1 MGVVF
6 KLSED
11 KFDYKKLGLKMGLE
25 IHQQLDSQEKLFC
38 RCPNHLT
45 DKEPELRLY
54 RRLRPTQSELG
65 EIDRAAYEE
74 SQRNLQFVYE
84 AYNHHTCLVEA
95 DEEPPAPLN
104 QEAVDISIT
113 LASLMHM
120 RVVDE
125 FHTMRKQV
133 IDGSNTSGFQRTGI
147 LATDGYV
154 ETEYGNVTVE
164 TLGLEEDAARRIGEE
179 DGKIVFRL
187 DRLGIPLAEITT
199 SPDMHHPLQ
208 VKEVAY
214 QIGQILRST
223 KVKRGL
229 GTIRQ
234 DLNISIAEGARV
246 EIKGVQDLD
255 LMPTMVENEVQRQ
268 LNLIDI
274 SKELQKRNASV
285 DEQIYDVT
293 EFFDE
298 TESKVIK
305 SIFEGCEDAKVL
317 AIRLFGFDSL
327 IGREIQPGK
336 RLGTEFSEHG
346 KKMGV
351 NGLFHTDELPAYG
364 VTQDEVDAIRKHLEL
379 GENDAFI
386 LVGAE
391 PQKAENALN
400 EVIKRAKASI
410 DGVPEQ
416 TRKALDNG
424 NTEYLRPLPTASRM
438 YVETD
443 IPTEIIDPKR
453 VEKIA
458 SDLPEL
464 PYIKKERIE
473 KQYDLSD
480 DLASQLVS
488 RNRAD
493 LFEEIKEQLPEMDSV
508 KIASDIVYTIKDL
521 KRDGLD
527 VAKLTADVLVE
538 IFKLVDD
545 DVISAAETEVILKDA
560 CNGISPQ
567 QSVKDN
573 NLEKLSD
580 DEVKSAIAEII
591 QENKD
596 MISQRGMGA
605 MGPLMG
611 KAMAKFKGKAD
622 GQTVN
627 SIIKDEILAIVNG

>member
-1 MGVVF
+1 M
-6 KLSED
+6 SED
-11 KFDYKKLGLKMGLE
+11 KFNYKELGLMMGLE
-25 IHQQLDSQEKLFC
+25 IHQQLDSKTKLFC
-38 RCPNHLT
+38 RCPNSLT
-45 DKEPELRLY
+45 DKKPERKIF

-95 DEEPPAPLN
+95 DEEPPSPLN
-104 QEAVDISIT
+104 QEAVDISII
-113 LASLMHM
+113 LASLMNM
-120 RVVDE
+120 KVVDE

-154 ETEYGNVTVE
+154 ETEYGDVTIE

-208 VKEVAY
+208 VKAVAY
-214 QIGQILRST
+214 QLGQILRST
-223 KVKRGL
+223 SVKRGL

-234 DLNISIAEGARV
+234 DLNISIKEGSRIEV
-246 EIKGVQDLD
+246 KGVQDLD
-255 LMPTMVENEVQRQ
+255 LMPTIVENEVQRQ

-274 SKELQKRNASV
+274 SKQLQERGACV
-285 DEQIYDVT
+285 EEEIIDVT
-293 EFFDE
+293 KYLEN
-298 TESKVIK
+298 TESKVIQN
-305 SIFEGCEDAKVL
+305 SLAKENSCIL
-317 AIRLFGFDSL
+317 AIKLRKFNGL

-351 NGLFHTDELPAYG
+351 SGLFHTDELPAYG
-364 VTQDEVDAIRKHLEL
+364 IVQEEVDTLRDILEL
-379 GENDAFI
+379 DEDDAFI
-386 LVGAE
+386 LVAE
-391 PQKAENALN
+391 EKTKAHNALL
-400 EVIKRAKASI
+400 EIIKRAKQSLE
-410 DGVPEQ
+410 GVPEE
-416 TRKALDNG
+416 TRRAQDDG
-424 NTEYLRPLPTASRM
+424 NTQYLRPLPTASRM

-443 IPTEIIDPKR
+443 IPTEIIEKER
-453 VEKIA
+453 VKKIA
-458 SDLPEL
+458 SNLPEL
-464 PYIKKERIE
+464 PVVKKERIE
-473 KQYDLSD
+473 KEYKLSE
-480 DLASQLVS
+480 DLAKQLVQ

-493 LFEEIKEQLPEMDSV
+493 LFEEIKKELPSMDSV

-521 KRDGLD
+521 KRDGYD
-527 VAKLTADVLVE
+527 ITKLTKDALVE
-538 IFKLVDD
+538 VFILVDN
-545 DVISAAETEVILKDA
+545 DVIPAAETEVILKDV
-560 CNGISPQ
+560 CNDISPRD
-567 QSVKDN
+567 SVKNN

-580 DEVKSAIAEII
+580 DIIVDTIKEII
-591 QENKD
+591 EENKN
-596 MISQRGMGA
+596 MIEQRKMGA

-622 GQTVN
+622 GQTVSN
-627 SIIKDEILAIVNG
+627 VIKDEILNIINN

>member
-1 MGVVF
+1 M
-6 KLSED
+6 SED
-11 KFDYKKLGLKMGLE
+11 KFDYKELGLMMGLE
-25 IHQQLDSQEKLFC
+25 IHQQLDSKTKLFC

-45 DKEPELRLY
+45 DKEPERKIY

-95 DEEPPAPLN
+95 DEEPPSKLN
-104 QEAVDISIT
+104 QEAVDISII

-120 RVVDE
+120 NVVDE

-154 ETEYGNVTVE
+154 ETEFGNVTIE

-179 DGKIVFRL
+179 EGKIVFRL

-199 SPDMHHPLQ
+199 SPDMNHPLQ
-208 VKEVAY
+208 VKDVAY
-214 QIGQILRST
+214 QLGQILRST

-234 DLNISIAEGARV
+234 DLNISIREGARIEV
-246 EIKGVQDLD
+246 KGVQDLE

-268 LNLIDI
+268 LKLIEI
-274 SKELQKRNASV
+274 SKKLQERGAKV
-285 DEQIYDVT
+285 EEKIYDVT
-293 EFFDE
+293 DLFKN
-298 TESKVIK
+298 TESKIVKTILEK
-305 SIFEGCEDAKVL
+305 EDSHVL
-317 AIRLFGFDSL
+317 AIKLKQFKGL
-327 IGREIQPGK
+327 IGVEIQPGK

-351 NGLFHTDELPAYG
+351 TGLFHTDELPNYG
-364 VTQDEVDAIRKHLEL
+364 ITQEEVESVNKKLEL
-379 GENDAFI
+379 EEDDAFI
-386 LVGAE
+386 LVAE
-391 PQKAENALN
+391 ESQKAYNALH
-400 EVIKRAKASI
+400 EVIKRAKQALE
-410 DGVPEQ
+410 GVPEE
-416 TRKALDNG
+416 TRRAQDNG

-443 IPTEIIDPKR
+443 IPTEIIDPAR

-458 SDLPEL
+458 SNLPEL
-464 PYIKKERIE
+464 PNVKKERIQRE
-473 KQYDLSD
+473 YELSE
-480 DLASQLVS
+480 DLAEQLVQ
-488 RNRAD
+488 RNNAD
-493 LFEEIKEQLPEMDSV
+493 LFEEIQKELPNMDSV
-508 KIASDIVYTIKDL
+508 KIASDITYTIKDL
-521 KRDGLD
+521 KRDNYD
-527 VAKLTADVLVE
+527 ITCLTKNILIE

-545 DVISAAETEVILKDA
+545 DIISSAETEVILKDA

-567 QSVKDN
+567 DSVKKN

-580 DEVKSAIAEII
+580 DIVESAIKEII
-591 QENKD
+591 EENKK
-596 MISQRGMGA
+596 MIEERKMGA

-622 GQTVN
+622 GQTVSN
-627 SIIKDEILAIVNG
+627 IVKTEILKIINK

>member
-1 MGVVF
+1 M
-6 KLSED
+6 SED
-11 KFDYKKLGLKMGLE
+11 KFDYKKLGLMMGLE
-25 IHQQLDSQEKLFC
+25 IHQQLDSQTKLFC
-38 RCPNHLT
+38 RCPNSLT
-45 DKEPELRLY
+45 DKEPEIEIY

-74 SQRNLQFVYE
+74 SQRNLQFVYQ
-84 AYNHHTCLVEA
+84 AYTHHTCLVEA
-95 DEEPPAPLN
+95 DEEPPSPLN
-104 QEAVDISIT
+104 EEAVDISII

-120 RVVDE
+120 KVVDE

-154 ETEYGNVTVE
+154 ETEYGNVTIE

-179 DGKIVFRL
+179 NGKIVFRL

-199 SPDMHHPLQ
+199 SPDMHNPLQ
-208 VKEVAY
+208 VQQVAY
-214 QIGQILRST
+214 QLGQILRST
-223 KVKRGL
+223 NVKRGL

-234 DLNISIAEGARV
+234 DLNISISDGARV

-255 LMPTMVENEVQRQ
+255 LMPTMVENEVERQ

-274 SKELQKRNASV
+274 SHELQARNAYV
-285 DEQIYDVT
+285 EEKIHDITDLLKDT
-293 EFFDE
+293 K
-298 TESKVIK
+298 SKVIQSTLEEPTNK
-305 SIFEGCEDAKVL
+305 DEAETGVL
-317 AIRLFGFDSL
+317 AIKLRGFDGL

-364 VTQDEVDAIRKHLEL
+364 VTQDEVDKIREVLEL
-379 GENDAFI
+379 ESQDAFI
-386 LVGAE
+386 LVSGIKTQAY
-391 PQKAENALN
+391 NALV
-400 EVIKRAKASI
+400 EVIKRAQQAI
-410 DGVPEQ
+410 EGVPEQ

-424 NTEYLRPLPTASRM
+424 NTEYMRPLPTASRM

-443 IPTEIIDPKR
+443 IPTVTINPER

-458 SDLPEL
+458 SNLPEL
-464 PYIKKERIE
+464 PYIKKERIQKE
-473 KQYDLSD
+473 YDLSD
-480 DLASQLVS
+480 DLASQLVQ
-488 RNRAD
+488 RNQAD
-493 LFEEIKEQLPEMDSV
+493 LFEEIKEQLPNMDSV

-521 KRDGLD
+521 KRDNHD
-527 VAKLTADVLVE
+527 ISKLTSSVLVE

-545 DVISAAETEVILKDA
+545 DVIPAAETETIIKDA
-560 CNGISPQ
+560 CNGIAPME
-567 QSVKDN
+567 SVKLN

-580 DEVKSAIAEII
+580 EIVKKAIDEIVN
-591 QENKD
+591 ENMD

-611 KAMAKFKGKAD
+611 KCMAKFQGKAE
-622 GQTVN
+622 GEMVSN
-627 SIIKDEILAIVNG
+627 ILKDKILNLSK

>member
-1 MGVVF
+1 M
-6 KLSED
+6 SED
-11 KFDYKKLGLKMGLE
+11 KFNYKELGLMMGLE
-25 IHQQLDSQEKLFC
+25 IHQQLDSKTKLFC
-38 RCPNHLT
+38 RCPNSLT
-45 DKEPELRLY
+45 DKKPERKIF

-95 DEEPPAPLN
+95 DEEPPSPLN
-104 QEAVDISIT
+104 QEAVDISII
-113 LASLMHM
+113 LASLMNM
-120 RVVDE
+120 KVVDE

-154 ETEYGNVTVE
+154 ETEYGDVTIE

-208 VKEVAY
+208 VKAVAY
-214 QIGQILRST
+214 QLGQILRST
-223 KVKRGL
+223 SVKRGL

-234 DLNISIAEGARV
+234 DLNISIKEGSRIEV
-246 EIKGVQDLD
+246 KGVQDLD
-255 LMPTMVENEVQRQ
+255 LMPTIVENEVQRQ

-274 SKELQKRNASV
+274 SKQLQERGAYV
-285 DEQIYDVT
+285 EEEIIDVT
-293 EFFDE
+293 KYLEN
-298 TESKVIK
+298 TESKVIQN
-305 SIFEGCEDAKVL
+305 SLAKENSCIL
-317 AIRLFGFDSL
+317 AIKLRKFNGL

-351 NGLFHTDELPAYG
+351 SGLFHTDELPAYG
-364 VTQDEVDAIRKHLEL
+364 IVQEEVDTLRDILEL
-379 GENDAFI
+379 DEDDAFI
-386 LVGAE
+386 LVAE
-391 PQKAENALN
+391 EKTKAHNALL
-400 EVIKRAKASI
+400 EIIKRAKQSLE
-410 DGVPEQ
+410 GVPEE
-416 TRKALDNG
+416 TRRAQDDG
-424 NTEYLRPLPTASRM
+424 NTQYLRPLPTASRM

-443 IPTEIIDPKR
+443 IPTEIIEKER
-453 VEKIA
+453 VKKIA
-458 SDLPEL
+458 SNLPEL
-464 PYIKKERIE
+464 PVVKKERIE
-473 KQYDLSD
+473 KEYKLSE
-480 DLASQLVS
+480 DLAKQLVQ

-493 LFEEIKEQLPEMDSV
+493 LFEEIKKELPSMDSV

-521 KRDGLD
+521 KRDGYD
-527 VAKLTADVLVE
+527 ITKLTKDALVE
-538 IFKLVDD
+538 VFSLVDN
-545 DVISAAETEVILKDA
+545 DVIPAAETEVILKDV
-560 CNGISPQ
+560 CNDISPRD
-567 QSVKDN
+567 SVKNN

-580 DEVKSAIAEII
+580 DIIVDTIKEII
-591 QENKD
+591 EENKN
-596 MISQRGMGA
+596 MIEQRKMGA

-622 GQTVN
+622 GQTVSN
-627 SIIKDEILAIVNG
+627 VIKDEILNIINN

>member
-1 MGVVF
+1 
-6 KLSED
+6 
-11 KFDYKKLGLKMGLE
+11 
-25 IHQQLDSQEKLFC
+25 
-38 RCPNHLT
+38 
-45 DKEPELRLY
+45 
-54 RRLRPTQSELG
+54 
-65 EIDRAAYEE
+65 
-74 SQRNLQFVYE
+74 
-84 AYNHHTCLVEA
+84 
-95 DEEPPAPLN
+95 
-104 QEAVDISIT
+104 
-113 LASLMHM
+113 
-120 RVVDE
+120 
-125 FHTMRKQV
+125 
-133 IDGSNTSGFQRTGI
+133 
-147 LATDGYV
+147 
-154 ETEYGNVTVE
+154 
-164 TLGLEEDAARRIGEE
+164 
-179 DGKIVFRL
+179 
-187 DRLGIPLAEITT
+187 
-199 SPDMHHPLQ
+199 MHHPLQ

-285 DEQIYDVT
+285 DDEIYDVT
-293 EFFDE
+293 EFFAE

-305 SIFEGCEDAKVL
+305 SIFEGCADAKVL

-379 GENDAFI
+379 GDNDAFI

-410 DGVPEQ
+410 EGVPEQ

-443 IPTEIIDPKR
+443 IPTEIIDHER
-453 VEKIA
+453 VEAIA

-493 LFEEIKEQLPEMDSV
+493 LFEEIKEQLPQMDSV

-527 VAKLTADVLVE
+527 IEKLTADVLVE

-560 CNGISPQ
+560 CNGVSPQ

-580 DEVKSAIAEII
+580 DEVKAAIVEII
-591 QENKD
+591 EENKD

-627 SIIKDEILAIVNG
+627 NIIKDEILAIVNG

>member
-1 MGVVF
+1 M
-6 KLSED
+6 SED
-11 KFDYKKLGLKMGLE
+11 KFDYEELGLMMGLE
-25 IHQQLDSQEKLFC
+25 IHQQLDSQTKLFC
-38 RCPNHLT
+38 RCPNSLT
-45 DKEPELRLY
+45 DKDPERKIY

-95 DEEPPAPLN
+95 DEEPPAELN
-104 QEAVDISIT
+104 QEAVDISII

-120 RVVDE
+120 KVVDE

-154 ETEYGNVTVE
+154 TTEYGNVTIE

-179 DGKIVFRL
+179 EGKIVFRL

-214 QIGQILRST
+214 QLGQILRST
-223 KVKRGL
+223 RVKRGL

-234 DLNISIAEGARV
+234 DLNISIKDGARIEV
-246 EIKGVQDLD
+246 KGVQDLD

-268 LNLIDI
+268 VTLIEI
-274 SKELQKRNASV
+274 SKELQKRGAEV
-285 DEQIYDVT
+285 ETEIYDVT
-293 EFFDE
+293 EDFAN
-298 TESKVIK
+298 TESKIVKGILEK
-305 SIFEGCEDAKVL
+305 PDSCVL
-317 AIRLFGFDSL
+317 AIRLRHFDGL
-327 IGREIQPGK
+327 IGKEIQPGK

-351 NGLFHTDELPAYG
+351 TGLFHTDELPAYG
-364 VTQDEVDAIRKHLEL
+364 ITQEEVDHLKDKLEL
-379 GENDAFI
+379 GDDDSFI
-386 LVGAE
+386 LVAGKTE
-391 PQKAENALN
+391 KANNALH
-400 EVIKRAKASI
+400 EIIKRAKQSI
-410 DGVPEQ
+410 EGVPEE
-416 TRKALDNG
+416 TRRAQDDG

-443 IPTEIIDPKR
+443 IPTEIIEPER
-453 VEKIA
+453 VKKIA

-464 PYIKKERIE
+464 PYVKQERIQKE
-473 KQYDLSD
+473 YNLSE
-480 DLASQLVS
+480 DLAGQLVQH
-488 RNRAD
+488 NNAD
-493 LFEEIKEQLPEMDSV
+493 LFEEIKKELPGMDSV
-508 KIASDIVYTIKDL
+508 KIASDIAYTIKDL
-521 KRDGLD
+521 KRDHYD
-527 VAKLTADVLVE
+527 IEKLTKDVLVE
-538 IFKLVDD
+538 IFKLVDED
-545 DVISAAETEVILKDA
+545 IISAAETEVILKDA
-560 CNGISPQ
+560 CNDIKPID
-567 QSVKDN
+567 SVKNN

-580 DEVKSAIAEII
+580 DVIESAIKEII
-591 QENKD
+591 EENKD
-596 MISQRGMGA
+596 MIEQRKMGA

-622 GQTVN
+622 GQTVSN
-627 SIIKDEILAIVNG
+627 IVKNEILNIVNN

>member
-1 MGVVF
+1 M
-6 KLSED
+6 SED
-11 KFDYKKLGLKMGLE
+11 KFDYKELGLMMGLE
-25 IHQQLDSQEKLFC
+25 IHQQLDSETKLFC

-45 DKEPELRLY
+45 DKEPERKIY

-95 DEEPPAPLN
+95 DEEPPAKLN
-104 QEAVDISIT
+104 QEAVDISII

-120 RVVDE
+120 KVVDE

-154 ETEYGNVTVE
+154 ETEFGNVTIE

-179 DGKIVFRL
+179 EGKIVFRL

-199 SPDMHHPLQ
+199 SPDMNHPLQ
-208 VKEVAY
+208 VKDVAY
-214 QIGQILRST
+214 QLGQILRST

-234 DLNISIAEGARV
+234 DLNISIREGARIEV
-246 EIKGVQDLD
+246 KGVQDLE

-268 LNLIDI
+268 LKLIEI
-274 SKELQKRNASV
+274 SKKLQERGAKV
-285 DEQIYDVT
+285 EETIYDVT
-293 EFFDE
+293 ELFKN
-298 TESKVIK
+298 TESKIVKGILEK
-305 SIFEGCEDAKVL
+305 EDSHVL
-317 AIRLFGFDSL
+317 AIKLKQFKGL
-327 IGREIQPGK
+327 IGVEIQPGK

-351 NGLFHTDELPAYG
+351 TGLFHTDELPNYG
-364 VTQDEVDAIRKHLEL
+364 ITQEEVDSVNKELEL
-379 GENDAFI
+379 EENDAFI
-386 LVGAE
+386 LVAE
-391 PQKAENALN
+391 ESQKAYNALH
-400 EVIKRAKASI
+400 EVIKRAKQALE
-410 DGVPEQ
+410 GVPEE
-416 TRKALDNG
+416 TRRAQDNG

-443 IPTEIIDPKR
+443 IPTEMIDPAR

-458 SDLPEL
+458 ANLPEL
-464 PYIKKERIE
+464 PNVKKERIQKE
-473 KQYDLSD
+473 YELSE
-480 DLASQLVS
+480 DLAEQLVQ
-488 RNRAD
+488 RNNAD
-493 LFEEIKEQLPEMDSV
+493 LFEEIQKELPNMDSV
-508 KIASDIVYTIKDL
+508 KIASDITYTIKDL
-521 KRDGLD
+521 KRDNYD
-527 VAKLTADVLVE
+527 ITYLTKDTLVE

-545 DVISAAETEVILKDA
+545 DIISAAETEVILKDA
-560 CNGISPQ
+560 CKGVSPQ
-567 QSVKDN
+567 DSVKNN

-580 DEVKSAIAEII
+580 DVVEVAIKEII
-591 QENKD
+591 AENKD
-596 MISQRGMGA
+596 MIEQRKMGA

-622 GQTVN
+622 GQTVSN
-627 SIIKDEILAIVNG
+627 IVKTEILKIMNN